1 MNERTAAF
9 LKEMGI
15 GPLWV
20 PRAAPAVTAGSQAE
34 ELSDDAPLTDEQ
46 RIARMGWNA
55 LEQAIAA
62 AAKGV
67 IPVLGTGARTAR
79 WVVIAGAA
87 SVDDQKAGEPVSGEA
102 GKLLANMLVAAGLA
116 PGEEVW
122 ITSVVKQRP
131 STSSGA
137 DRAPT
142 PEEVAAS
149 RPFVEREI
157 ALTGATTI
165 LTLGQVAANAMLGLP
180 LSQPLSDVRGKVHEP
195 LPGVRMVATLHPSDL
210 LRRGQDKA
218 LAWADLCLAASDG
231 PPA

>member
-15 GPLWV
+15 APLWV
-20 PRAAPAVTAGSQAE
+20 PRAAPQAAAPQPE
-34 ELSDDAPLTDEQ
+34 QLPSGAPLTEGE
-46 RIARMGWNA
+46 RIARMGWDE
-55 LEQAIAA
+55 LSQAIAA
-62 AAKGV
+62 TVQGAK
-67 IPVLGTGARTAR
+67 PVLGTGARTAR

-87 SVDDQKAGEPVSGEA
+87 SAEDQKAGEPMSGEA
-102 GKLLANMLVAAGLA
+102 GKLLANMLAAAGLA
-116 PGEEVW
+116 AGDEVW
-122 ITSVVKQRP
+122 ITNIIKHRP
-131 STSSGA
+131 ATSSGA

-142 PEEVAAS
+142 AEEVAAS

-165 LTLGQVAANAMLGLP
+165 LTLGQVAANAMLGQP

-195 LPGVRMVATLHPSDL
+195 VPGVRMVATLHPSDL